1 MEKPRLSRTHAVS
14 ARPPRAG
21 PAKRS
26 ASRSPAAPRAS
37 FSCQIPPGADGSAA
51 SAHSCLA
58 GALETRWHC
67 YREQLRICREDFS
80 EEGVHELRVAA
91 RRLIA
96 QLVLL
101 GCVMHSAG
109 LEKARR
115 ILKRRMAALG
125 ELRDTHV
132 QRAFV
137 AAHVARFPDL
147 ALLDAWLERR
157 ERRLAG
163 QAARQPG
170 LFKARKLEKWLRAL
184 SSDLGAK
191 SRGAPALRRL
201 TSAAIKAT
209 DDAFARAIERRRAID
224 PADPRTIH
232 QTRVSFKRFRY
243 MVESLSPDLTGLS
256 KRQLRAL
263 AYYQR
268 RMGIIQDMEV
278 LGTCVARFIRENPEA
293 EAPLR
298 PFAAHLRRRQT
309 LAQRSFLK
317 TADRLFGF
325 WPPAQL
331 MAPGPAASG
340 NRT

>member
-147 ALLDAWLERR
+147 ALQDAWLERR
-157 ERRLAG
+157 ERHLAG

-224 PADPRTIH
+224 PCRDA
-232 QTRVSFKRFRY
+232 
-243 MVESLSPDLTGLS
+243 
-256 KRQLRAL
+256 
-263 AYYQR
+263 
-268 RMGIIQDMEV
+268 
-278 LGTCVARFIRENPEA
+278 
-293 EAPLR
+293 
-298 PFAAHLRRRQT
+298 
-309 LAQRSFLK
+309 
-317 TADRLFGF
+317 
-325 WPPAQL
+325 
-331 MAPGPAASG
+331 
-340 NRT
+340 

>member
-1 MEKPRLSRTHAVS
+1 MEKPHLSRTKA
-14 ARPPRAG
+14 APDRPPKAAA
-21 PAKRS
+21 AKRP
-26 ASRSPAAPRAS
+26 ASRAPAAPGASHRA
-37 FSCQIPPGADGSAA
+37 PPGASGSAA
-51 SAHSCLA
+51 MAGRCLA
-58 GALETRWHC
+58 AALETRWHC
-67 YREQLRICREDFS
+67 YRDQLRICREDFS

-101 GCVMHSAG
+101 GCVMRSAG
-109 LEKARR
+109 IEKARR

-125 ELRDTHV
+125 DLRDTHV
-132 QRAFV
+132 QRAFI
-137 AAHVARFPDL
+137 AARVARFPDL

-163 QAARQPG
+163 QVARQPG
-170 LFKARKLEKWLRAL
+170 LFKAKKLEKWLRAL
-184 SSDLGAK
+184 SNDLDAK
-191 SRGAPALRRL
+191 SRGALALRRL
-201 TSAAIKAT
+201 ASAALKAT
-209 DDAFARAIERRRAID
+209 DDAFARAVERRRAID

-232 QTRVSFKRFRY
+232 QTRVAFKRFRY

-268 RMGIIQDMEV
+268 KMGIIQDLEV

-293 EAPLR
+293 EARLR
-298 PFAAHLRRRQT
+298 PFVAHLRRRRT

-325 WPPAQL
+325 WPPAHL
-331 MAPGPAASG
+331 MAPGPTASV